1 MNDDR
6 MKPAEA
12 APSHLR
18 SALSLRCGPL
28 PGKPVTKTMT
38 EDGGWQIMSG
48 NNQAAKLMPW
58 WKEPTKDQWY
68 AYTAAWLGWTLD
80 AFDFTVFLVL
90 IVPIAKEFDAPLT
103 AVALVGTLTLWMRL
117 IGAVSAGWM
126 ADRMGRRAPL
136 MISILWYSICNFI
149 AGFSPTFIFLLFF
162 RTLLGI
168 GMGAEW
174 PAGAALA
181 METWPT
187 RSRGLM
193 SAVLQNSWAIGYLI
207 SALLYATIFDVI
219 GWRGMLWLGVL
230 PALAVVWIRFYVK
243 EPEIWV
249 ENQRLQKASAVAV
262 KTPLFEIF
270 KRKMIWNTLTA
281 CLWMASGFVTYY
293 STAGLFATWLT
304 KDLHMSPAAV
314 GWPLV
319 FFNIATFVSAF
330 AWGAVADRYGRRIAM
345 IIPAVIGLFVTPLYL
360 MSTSYTMIAIGFAV
374 QGAFAGSMYTQIPAY
389 MNERFPTE
397 VRATAAA
404 FCYHQGAIFGG
415 LMPLVLTWFAI
426 DWGFGFA
433 MPMMIASAAA
443 ICIYC
448 VALLAYPDT
457 HGQEMTAELQLAPSG
472 DD

>member
-1 MNDDR
+1 M
-6 MKPAEA
+6 
-12 APSHLR
+12 
-18 SALSLRCGPL
+18 
-28 PGKPVTKTMT
+28 
-38 EDGGWQIMSG
+38 
-48 NNQAAKLMPW
+48 
-58 WKEPTKDQWY
+58 
-68 AYTAAWLGWTLD
+68 
-80 AFDFTVFLVL
+80 
-90 IVPIAKEFDAPLT
+90 PIAKEFDEPLT
-103 AVALVGTLTLWMRL
+103 WVALVGTLTLWMRL
-117 IGAVSAGWM
+117 LGAVASGWM

-149 AGFSPTFIFLLFF
+149 AGFSPTFLFLLVF

-207 SALLYATIFDVI
+207 SALLYATIHDYI

-230 PALAVVWIRFYVK
+230 PALVAVWIRFYVK

-249 ENQRLQKASAVAV
+249 ENQRQQKEQAVVMTA
-262 KTPLFEIF
+262 PLIAIF
-270 KRKMIWNTLTA
+270 QRKMIWNTITA
-281 CLWMASGFVTYY
+281 CMWMASGFITYY
-293 STAGLFATWLT
+293 ATAGLFATWLT
-304 KDLHMSPAAV
+304 KDLMMSPAAV

-319 FFNIATFVSAF
+319 FFNMATFVSAF
-330 AWGAVADRYGRRIAM
+330 LWGFLADKYGRRLAM
-345 IIPAVIGLFVTPLYL
+345 IIPAAIGLIVTPLYL
-360 MSTSYTMIAIGFAV
+360 MATSYTMIAVFFAL

-415 LMPLVLTWFAI
+415 LVPLVLTWFAV
-426 DWGFGFA
+426 DWGMGFA
-433 MPMMIASAAA
+433 LPMMICSAAGIVCYIA
-443 ICIYC
+443 
-448 VALLAYPDT
+448 ALLAYPDT
-457 HGQEMTAELQLAPSG
+457 HGQEMTADLQLTPVSPG